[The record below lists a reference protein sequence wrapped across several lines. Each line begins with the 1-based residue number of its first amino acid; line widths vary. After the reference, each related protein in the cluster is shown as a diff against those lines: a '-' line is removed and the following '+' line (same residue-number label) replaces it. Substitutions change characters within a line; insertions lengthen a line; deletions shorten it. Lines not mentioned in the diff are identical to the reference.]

1 MKSQLV
7 ERTGSLRLVEST
19 KVKKGCLGRLE
30 GPCADFKNATRNG
43 RLYGLQLWKNVFNNK
58 FVKEALSTKTLFGE
72 LDHPEDRFEVLA
84 KYACVCMTDYSIDEN
99 EGIVYGGFDILDT
112 EAGRIL
118 KSLVDYGSQMGVSS
132 RGEGDIIQGE
142 NGEEVDPDTYDFAC
156 FDVVSTPAVERARQ
170 TVVES
175 VEHNRKKRQLIE
187 SVEREIKNADTI
199 EVLDNIERTVTNC
212 NMPNLSRIKRSIK
225 NRKSQIAEGKNI
237 SSKPTNNATKIRSS
251 KKDTTAKTIREN
263 MDSVNTFTTITEL
276 NRKIRAYKLREK
288 LLNNSISQYKNKVDE
303 LSAELES
310 TNNKLLHKDKALKES
325 NNKRLKAVTNNRKL
339 ENTISIQNDKIDL
352 LENVKSELRK
362 EQRNNS
368 QITRQHLTETQ
379 NLKDKNNALRKSNRS
394 LQEQVDSLQ
403 QVNEELE
410 HKLNQSESIIESY
423 KVRQEQLKDSLQ
435 EQQNIVAE
443 HKKTIKNQNI
453 TISEQ
458 DNNIREI
465 ETNAR
470 NQDYNNRKDIR
481 ALEESY
487 NKLENSYNELE
498 RSYNELDSSY
508 NSLNGDFEQANAQ
521 YNELLDSYRA
531 LESKMTSL
539 TEKLNK
545 SIKLNK
551 QFTNS
556 FLNECA
562 NVKGV
567 NPNSVVLK
575 ESITTPNKIKQ
586 LVEEVKDRQDRYN
599 KLPISYDK
607 PTTVNILNEDIQK
620 NNETAEDIELETFL
634 TSVQDIF

>member
-30 GPCADFKNATRNG
+30 GPCADFKNPTRNG
-43 RLYGLQLWKNVFNNK
+43 RLYGLQLWKNVFDNK
-58 FVKEALSTKTLFGE
+58 FVKEALNTKTLFGE
-72 LDHPEDRFEVLA
+72 LDHPEDRFEVLS
-84 KYACVCMTDYSIDEN
+84 KYACVCMTDYKIDEA

-251 KKDTTAKTIREN
+251 KETTAKTIRESMN
-263 MDSVNTFTTITEL
+263 GINTFNTITEL

-288 LLNNSISQYKNKVDE
+288 LLNNSISQYKDKVDE
-303 LSAELES
+303 LTAELDS

-325 NNKRLKAVTNNRKL
+325 NNRRLKAVTDNRKL
-339 ENTISIQNDKIDL
+339 ENTINIQNDKIDL
-352 LENVKSELRK
+352 LETVKSELRK
-362 EQRNNS
+362 EKRNNS
-368 QITRQHLTETQ
+368 QLTKQHLTETQ
-379 NLKDKNNALRKSNRS
+379 NLKDKNNTLRKSNRT
-394 LQEQVDSLQ
+394 LQEQLNSLQ
-403 QVNEELE
+403 QTNEELE

-423 KVRQEQLKDSLQ
+423 KVRQEQLKDSLK

-443 HKKTIKNQNI
+443 HKQTIKNQNA

-498 RSYNELDSSY
+498 RSYNELDISY
-508 NSLNGDFEQANAQ
+508 NSLNGDFEQSNAQ
-521 YNELLDSYRA
+521 YNELLESYRA
-531 LESKMTSL
+531 LEDKVKNL
-539 TEKLNK
+539 TEKLSK

-562 NVKGV
+562 NMKGV

-607 PTTVNILNEDIQK
+607 PTTVNILNENIQK
-620 NNETAEDIELETFL
+620 SNKTEEDIELETFL